1 MKPNSLSKQERL
13 KSRKEIN
20 ELLLKG
26 KSTFGFPFR
35 AVYYVYRDVE
45 PVVADGGAKI
55 KMEGNSSVVGKIQI
69 MVSVPKRNF
78 KRAVMRNL
86 LKRRTREA
94 CRLNKR
100 LITLQPNERIN
111 ILFVYV
117 AKTEL
122 PYATIEKA
130 VCNVLCKIKEAV
142 NEED

>member
-1 MKPNSLSKQERL
+1 MKPNSLYRQERL

-26 KSTFGFPFR
+26 KSTFGFPFK
-35 AVYYVYRDVE
+35 AVYRIYRDGEAVE
-45 PVVADGGAKI
+45 DGVKGKTDAESLI
-55 KMEGNSSVVGKIQI
+55 VGKIKI

-94 CRLNKR
+94 YRLNKR
-100 LITLQPNERIN
+100 LLALQPGEHID

-122 PYATIEKA
+122 PYSAIERA
-130 VCNVLCKIKEAV
+130 MCSVLCKIKGAV

>member
-26 KSTFGFPFR
+26 KSTFGFPFK
-35 AVYYVYRDVE
+35 AVYYVYGDVE
-45 PVVADGGAKI
+45 PVDG
-55 KMEGNSSVVGKIQI
+55 ENSEKNNAEEDSPFAGKIQI
-69 MVSVPKRNF
+69 MVSVPKKNF

-94 CRLNKR
+94 YRLNKR
-100 LITLQPNERIN
+100 LISLQPGKHVN
-111 ILFVYV
+111 ILFVYI

-122 PYATIEKA
+122 SYTTIEKA
-130 VCNVLCKIKEAV
+130 MCNVLCKIKEAV

>member
-26 KSTFGFPFR
+26 KSTFGFPFK
-35 AVYYVYRDVE
+35 AVYYAYRDVD
-45 PVVADGGAKI
+45 PVVVEDEAKS
-55 KMEGNSSVVGKIQI
+55 KMDEDSSVVEKVQI
-69 MVSVPKRNF
+69 MVSVPKKNF

-86 LKRRTREA
+86 LKRRIREA
-94 CRLNKR
+94 YRLNKR
-100 LITLQPNERIN
+100 LMRLHPNEHVN

-117 AKTEL
+117 AKTAL
-122 PYATIEKA
+122 PYVVIEKA
-130 VCNVLCKIKEAV
+130 VCSILCKIKEVV

>member
-1 MKPNSLSKQERL
+1 MKPNSLSRQERL

-26 KSTFGFPFR
+26 KSTFGFPFK
-35 AVYYVYRDVE
+35 AVYRIYRDDQAVME
-45 PVVADGGAKI
+45 DGVKGKTDTESLIVRKI
-55 KMEGNSSVVGKIQI
+55 KI

-94 CRLNKR
+94 YRLNKR
-100 LITLQPNERIN
+100 IVALQPGERID

-122 PYATIEKA
+122 PYSAIERA
-130 VCNVLCKIKEAV
+130 MCSVLCKIKEAV